1 MTQLHALIID
11 DNIQNTNIL
20 AQLLSEQN
28 ISSTQINHP
37 KHIDA
42 ALERLICV
50 HIVFLDLEMPGL
62 NGYEVLNKL
71 KTNPTVRS
79 APVVA
84 YTVHTSEINEAYR
97 HGFHSFIG
105 KPVDPD
111 HFPDQLV
118 RILSGEPVWETT

>member
-1 MTQLHALIID
+1 MTLHAIIID
-11 DNIQNTNIL
+11 DNIQNTSIL

-28 ISSTQINHP
+28 ITSTQLNNPRHL
-37 KHIDA
+37 DA
-42 ALERLICV
+42 TLQQLICV
-50 HIVFLDLEMPGL
+50 HLVFLDLEMPGL

-71 KTNPTVRS
+71 KS
-79 APVVA
+79 APMLKNAPIVA

-111 HFPDQLV
+111 RFPDQLI